1 MKTKRSIYFICILLG
16 ASIMGFGDYFI
27 EKELALSVGVVFL
40 FFGIYKSSGA
50 WSTMD
55 GTAAEEPKEEP

>member
-1 MKTKRSIYFICILLG
+1 
-16 ASIMGFGDYFI
+16 MGFGDYFI